1 MKFVRTI
8 LTAILTVAFV
18 GYGMTANAPAHA
30 HGAHEFHAV
39 HAIAFD
45 ALSHGHAEL
54 AAAMSNHDDD
64 SDDFSGADHHET
76 GLHSHSVSQF
86 SHADFPSFLI
96 SLALAGPT
104 TLTYLDSLPA
114 MRRAA
119 PPFKP
124 PRSFL

>member
-1 MKFVRTI
+1 MKFVRSI
-8 LTAILTVAFV
+8 LTAILAVAFV

-30 HGAHEFHAV
+30 HAAHDFHAV

-45 ALSHGHAEL
+45 AHQGD
-54 AAAMSNHDDD
+54 HDDLTGSTGDHDD
-64 SDDFSGADHHET
+64 SDDHRGADHHET

-86 SHADFPSFLI
+86 NEAEPPSFAI
-96 SLALAGPT
+96 SLSLAGLT
-104 TLTYLDSLPA
+104 TLAHLDSLPA

-124 PRSFL
+124 PRSVL

>member
-1 MKFVRTI
+1 MRTI
-8 LTAILTVAFV
+8 LTAILAVAFV

-45 ALSHGHAEL
+45 AHHDGHDEL
-54 AAAMSNHDDD
+54 TAAMSDHDD

-86 SHADFPSFLI
+86 SEADAPSFAI
-96 SLALAGPT
+96 SLALASRT

-124 PRSFL
+124 PRAVL